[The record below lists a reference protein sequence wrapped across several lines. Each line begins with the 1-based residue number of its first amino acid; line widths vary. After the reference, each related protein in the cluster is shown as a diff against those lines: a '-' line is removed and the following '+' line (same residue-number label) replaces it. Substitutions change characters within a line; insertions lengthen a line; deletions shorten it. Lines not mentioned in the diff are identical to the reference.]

1 MKHFDAA
8 YLSRRLG
15 AEFDVR
21 AFSVCPSTNAL
32 LMREARLGAR
42 EGTLFVA
49 ERQSE
54 GRGRL
59 GRSFFSPAESGVYFS
74 LLLSPDTS
82 ADPTHLTALSA
93 LCVCEAAEALGAPAC
108 RIKWVNDVYS
118 DEKKCCGILT
128 QGIYTNETLSAAVV
142 GIGANLFPP
151 KEGFPEEFAARA
163 GALFDADRPAIR
175 EDFVFEVVSR
185 LFARRGRRAAE
196 ILDEYRQRSCVL
208 GRRVEVLQNGVSF
221 FAEALE
227 IEADLRLVVRDEGGR
242 LLRLNSEEVR
252 LVL

>member
-8 YLSRRLG
+8 ELSRRLG
-15 AEFDVR
+15 AGFDVR
-21 AFSVCPSTNAL
+21 AFSVCPSTNAEL
-32 LMREARLGAR
+32 LCEARRGAR
-42 EGTLFVA
+42 AGTLFVA

-74 LLLSPDTS
+74 LLLRPETS
-82 ADPTHLTALSA
+82 ADPTFLTALSA
-93 LCVCEAAEALGAPAC
+93 LCVADAAEALGSSEC
-108 RIKWVNDVYS
+108 RIKWVNDVYA
-118 DEKKCCGILT
+118 DGKKCCGILT

-142 GIGANLFPP
+142 GIGANLFSP
-151 KEGFPEEFAARA
+151 KDGFPEEFASRA
-163 GALFDADRPAIR
+163 GAFFDAERKKMR
-175 EDFVFEVVSR
+175 EQFVFEVVSR
-185 LFARRGRRAAE
+185 LFARQNETPSDR
-196 ILDEYRQRSCVL
+196 LDEYRQRSCVL

-227 IEADLRLVVRDEGGR
+227 IDEKLRLVVRDERGKI
-242 LLRLNSEEVR
+242 LRLNSEEVR

>member
-1 MKHFDAA
+1 MKHLDAA

-15 AEFDVR
+15 AGFDVR
-21 AFSVCPSTNAL
+21 AFSVCPSTNTEL
-32 LMREARLGAR
+32 LCEARRGAR
-42 EGTLFVA
+42 AGTLFVA

-74 LLLSPDTS
+74 LLLRPETS
-82 ADPTHLTALSA
+82 ADPTHLTALAA
-93 LCVCEAAEALGAPAC
+93 LCVADAAEALGCPEC
-108 RIKWVNDVYS
+108 RIKWVNDVYA
-118 DEKKCCGILT
+118 DGKKCCGILT
-128 QGIYTNETLSAAVV
+128 QGIYTKERLSAAVV

-163 GALFDADRPAIR
+163 GALFDADRPALR
-175 EDFVFEVVSR
+175 EDFVFEVASR
-185 LFARRGRRAAE
+185 LFARQNATPSD

-227 IEADLRLVVRDEGGR
+227 IDEDLRLVVRDEGGR